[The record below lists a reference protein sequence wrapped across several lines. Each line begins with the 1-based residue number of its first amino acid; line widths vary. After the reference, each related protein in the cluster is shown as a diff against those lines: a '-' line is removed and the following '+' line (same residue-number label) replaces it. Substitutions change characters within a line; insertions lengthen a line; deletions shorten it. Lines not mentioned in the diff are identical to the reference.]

1 MIPSESMLEC
11 QSVSHMYLLHV
22 KILPVALDDAFFH
35 RELRGVVHEKLL
47 TTQVEVAN
55 RDNHLKKVAE
65 RQKLAEE
72 QIRRLEAELSEAKK
86 RKEQEVRMYM

>member
-1 MIPSESMLEC
+1 M
-11 QSVSHMYLLHV
+11 
-22 KILPVALDDAFFH
+22 LPVQHRLGYAFFH

-55 RDNHLKKVAE
+55 RDSHLKKVAE
-65 RQKLAEE
+65 QQKLSEE

-86 RKEQEVRMYM
+86 RKEKEVKMQV

>member
-1 MIPSESMLEC
+1 M
-11 QSVSHMYLLHV
+11 
-22 KILPVALDDAFFH
+22 
-35 RELRGVVHEKLL
+35 
-47 TTQVEVAN
+47 AN

-86 RKEQEVRMYM
+86 RKEQEVRMQVYKMYTYMYILLATLA